1 MALAEYVLE
10 CDWNGDG
17 SYTHAEADVTADLGK
32 FRLIARRGRKYASMV
47 YGRSEAGKLKFKL
60 RNTDGNKYD
69 RFNASSPLHGLIEP
83 QRMVR
88 LGMVIPGV
96 AYAPVAR
103 AKLAAGSDLFP
114 TGGTIESGG
123 DVTLAAGLTIGRLVW
138 SSTASTLTMYRASSE
153 TVSMGAFWDTGGGG
167 ENLSVYITNDG
178 GRTTEIPYGA
188 ITSRAAASVVW
199 TLTGDAYAAHR
210 ALLSGI
216 ASGDQYWTVVD
227 KADVWL
233 SAIAVAVHPL
243 WGGYLDK
250 PTRLDERGGRD
261 QVEIRALG
269 IISKLVQTE
278 AEASLQT
285 DYGTGAAFGKIL
297 DSAGITAEERGT
309 IATGLRTMSK
319 WWARRQQ
326 ALRNARDI
334 EQTEL
339 GFIHE
344 DRRGRIAFD
353 AEYYRL
359 NQRTSVA
366 TLSDTPMTG
375 AIPIIA
381 PAKPTDPTQ
390 DITNIV
396 QTTVRQFTVA
406 NVAVLWTLQEKPL
419 LKPGVSRTF
428 IAEYPTVD
436 SLNTHLAVDT
446 WTTFVAYTD
455 YVANASADNTGTNLT
470 GSLGVTSTETAV
482 SRTITVTNNHASSD
496 LYVTKLQARG
506 QALVSEQPYT
516 VEVKDQDSIDKYGPR
531 EYAIPSQFISDS
543 SDAEDYGLVILHLQ
557 RDPARKL
564 EATININDGLETGA
578 SLDLS
583 DRVTVHYR
591 GTVQDMFIEAI
602 EHRILPAGLRHDVKL
617 LLSPSLPYGQI
628 IVLGVGPGL
637 GTGVL
642 GR

>member
-1 MALAEYVLE
+1 MLNR
-10 CDWNGDG
+10 WN
-17 SYTHAEADVTADLGK
+17 
-32 FRLIARRGRKYASMV
+32 F
-47 YGRSEAGKLKFKL
+47 LKTGFYE
-60 RNTDGNKYD
+60 GIKYD
-69 RFNASSPLHGLIEP
+69 RFNSSSPLHGLIEP

-103 AKLAAGSDLFP
+103 AKLTAGSDLFP

-123 DVTLAAGLTIGRLVW
+123 DVTLRVGLTIARLVW
-138 SSTASTLTMYRASSE
+138 SSTASTLTMHRAGSE
-153 TVSMGAFWDTGGGG
+153 TVSMGAFWDTDGGG

-233 SAIAVAVHPL
+233 SANAVAVNPL

-278 AEASLQT
+278 AEASLQNN
-285 DYGTGAAFGKIL
+285 YGTGAAFGKIL

-359 NQRTSVA
+359 SQRTSVA

-381 PAKPTDPTQ
+381 PARPTDPTQ

-446 WTTFVAYTD
+446 
-455 YVANASADNTGTNLT
+455 
-470 GSLGVTSTETAV
+470 
-482 SRTITVTNNHASSD
+482 
-496 LYVTKLQARG
+496 
-506 QALVSEQPYT
+506 
-516 VEVKDQDSIDKYGPR
+516 
-531 EYAIPSQFISDS
+531 
-543 SDAEDYGLVILHLQ
+543 
-557 RDPARKL
+557 
-564 EATININDGLETGA
+564 
-578 SLDLS
+578 
-583 DRVTVHYR
+583 
-591 GTVQDMFIEAI
+591 
-602 EHRILPAGLRHDVKL
+602 
-617 LLSPSLPYGQI
+617 
-628 IVLGVGPGL
+628 
-637 GTGVL
+637 
-642 GR
+642 

>member
-60 RNTDGNKYD
+60 RNTGGNKYD

-103 AKLAAGSDLFP
+103 AKLTAGSDLFP
-114 TGGTIESGG
+114 TGGTIESSG
-123 DVTLAAGLTIGRLVW
+123 DVTLAVGLTIARLVW

-153 TVSMGAFWDTGGGG
+153 TVSMGAFWDTDGGG

-188 ITSRAAASVVW
+188 ITSRAAASAVW

-233 SAIAVAVHPL
+233 SAIAVAVNPL

-261 QVEIRALG
+261 QIEIRALG

-297 DSAGITAEERGT
+297 DSAGIMAEERGT
-309 IATGLRTMSK
+309 IATGIQTMSK

-326 ALRNARDI
+326 ALRNAREI
-334 EQTEL
+334 ERTEL

-353 AEYYRL
+353 AAYHRL
-359 NQRTSVA
+359 RQRTSVA

-375 AIPIIA
+375 AISIIA
-381 PAKPTDPTQ
+381 PARPTDPTQ

-396 QTTVRQFTVA
+396 HTKVRQFTVA

-419 LKPGVSRTF
+419 LRSGGSRTF

-446 WTTFVAYTD
+446 WTALAAYTD
-455 YVANASADNTGTNLT
+455 YVANTLEDNTGTNLT

-531 EYAIPSQFISDS
+531 EYATPSQFLADS
-543 SDAEDYGLVILHLQ
+543 SEAADYGLFILHLQ
-557 RDPARKL
+557 RDPVRKL
-564 EATININDGLETGA
+564 EATININDDLETGA

-583 DRVTVHYR
+583 DRITVHYR
-591 GTVQDMFIEAI
+591 GTEQDMFVEAI
-602 EHRILPAGLRHDVKL
+602 EHRILPTGLRHDVKL
-617 LLSPSLPYGQI
+617 LLSPSLPYGQV

>member
-69 RFNASSPLHGLIEP
+69 RFNTSSPLHGLIEP
-83 QRMVR
+83 QRMIR

-103 AKLAAGSDLFP
+103 AKLTAGSDLFP

-123 DVTLAAGLTIGRLVW
+123 DVTLAAGLTIARLVW
-138 SSTASTLTMYRASSE
+138 SSTASTLTMHRAGSE
-153 TVSMGAFWDTGGGG
+153 TVSMGAFWDTNGGG

-178 GRTTEIPYGA
+178 GRTTEIPYRA

-227 KADVWL
+227 KADGWL
-233 SAIAVAVHPL
+233 SANAVAVNPL

-297 DSAGITAEERGT
+297 DSAGIMAEERGT

-353 AEYYRL
+353 AEYHRL
-359 NQRTSVA
+359 RQRTSVA

-381 PAKPTDPTQ
+381 PARPTDPTQ

-396 QTTVRQFTVA
+396 HTKVRQFTVA

-419 LKPGVSRTF
+419 LRPGDSRTF

-446 WTTFVAYTD
+446 WTPLVAYTD
-455 YVANASADNTGTNLT
+455 YLANASEDNTGTNLT

-496 LYVTKLQARG
+496 LYVAKLQTRG

-531 EYAIPSQFISDS
+531 EYATPSQFLADS
-543 SDAEDYGLVILHLQ
+543 SEAADYGLFILHLQ

-583 DRVTVHYR
+583 NRVTVHYR
-591 GTVQDMFIEAI
+591 GTEQEMFIEAI

-617 LLSPSLPYGQI
+617 LLSPSLAYGQV

>member
-69 RFNASSPLHGLIEP
+69 RFNPSSPLHGLIEP

-103 AKLAAGSDLFP
+103 AKLTAGSDLFP
-114 TGGTIESGG
+114 TGGTIEPGG
-123 DVTLAAGLTIGRLVW
+123 DVTLAVGLTIARLVW

-153 TVSMGAFWDTGGGG
+153 TVSMGAFWDTDGSG

-178 GRTTEIPYGA
+178 GRTTEIPYRA

-227 KADVWL
+227 KADGWL

-359 NQRTSVA
+359 TQRTSVA

-381 PAKPTDPTQ
+381 PARPTDPTQ

-396 QTTVRQFTVA
+396 HTKVRQFTAA

-419 LKPGVSRTF
+419 LKPGDSRTF

-446 WTTFVAYTD
+446 WTTLVAYTD
-455 YVANASADNTGTNLT
+455 YVANASEDNTGTNLT

-516 VEVKDQDSIDKYGPR
+516 VEVKDQ
-531 EYAIPSQFISDS
+531 
-543 SDAEDYGLVILHLQ
+543 V
-557 RDPARKL
+557 
-564 EATININDGLETGA
+564 
-578 SLDLS
+578 
-583 DRVTVHYR
+583 
-591 GTVQDMFIEAI
+591 
-602 EHRILPAGLRHDVKL
+602 
-617 LLSPSLPYGQI
+617 
-628 IVLGVGPGL
+628 
-637 GTGVL
+637 
-642 GR
+642 

>member
-1 MALAEYVLE
+1 M
-10 CDWNGDG
+10 
-17 SYTHAEADVTADLGK
+17 
-32 FRLIARRGRKYASMV
+32 
-47 YGRSEAGKLKFKL
+47 
-60 RNTDGNKYD
+60 
-69 RFNASSPLHGLIEP
+69 
-83 QRMVR
+83 
-88 LGMVIPGV
+88 
-96 AYAPVAR
+96 
-103 AKLAAGSDLFP
+103 
-114 TGGTIESGG
+114 
-123 DVTLAAGLTIGRLVW
+123 
-138 SSTASTLTMYRASSE
+138 
-153 TVSMGAFWDTGGGG
+153 
-167 ENLSVYITNDG
+167 
-178 GRTTEIPYGA
+178 
-188 ITSRAAASVVW
+188 
-199 TLTGDAYAAHR
+199 
-210 ALLSGI
+210 LSGI
-216 ASGDQYWTVVD
+216 ASRDQYWTVVD

-233 SAIAVAVHPL
+233 SAIAVAVNPL

-297 DSAGITAEERGT
+297 DSAGIKAEERGT

-359 NQRTSVA
+359 SQRTSVA

-381 PAKPTDPTQ
+381 PARPTDPTQ

-446 WTTFVAYTD
+446 WTTLVAYTD
-455 YVANASADNTGTNLT
+455 YVANASEDNTGTNLT

-543 SDAEDYGLVILHLQ
+543 ADAEDYGLVILHLQ